1 MRLILT
7 LVLAALPL
15 LILADDPPYTV
26 HCTDENQTWCANCNP
41 TSGKDPWERPSNEK
55 YCPVFCSCSLPVKPP
70 N

>member
-26 HCTDENQTWCANCNP
+26 HCTDENQTCKTAQLTTLGGGVIFFSRRVPYHP
-41 TSGKDPWERPSNEK
+41 TEMIALLLKFIG
-55 YCPVFCSCSLPVKPP
+55 
-70 N
+70 